1 MLVRL
6 SNAPRPFDW
15 GSEHLIADLEGR
27 PASGPEAEV
36 WFGDHP
42 ADPADVEDGSGRT
55 LDAWIRDETG
65 GARLPYLLKIL
76 AARQSLS
83 IQAHPTKRQAEEGWA
98 AERELPEAAP
108 HNYADDNHK
117 PEMIVSL
124 CDEFVA
130 LCGLRDIE
138 RTRELLAELG
148 DAASP
153 LLERIRDDAS
163 LADAIAWLLSGDA
176 QETVDAISLALADAR
191 SDAFAADFDNARRNA
206 ADFPGDPGVVVGLLM
221 NLMTLGYG
229 EALFLRAGQLH
240 AYQSG
245 IGVEIMA
252 ASDNVMRGGLT
263 PKHIDVAELMR
274 VLERKSGPVALVR
287 PVSAGSGFDEYPV
300 EIDDFRL
307 LRATLGDGGSAAA
320 DLDGTAIVLSVSGTA
335 SVTAGSG
342 SIDIMP
348 GRAAFVT
355 EESALEITGSGE
367 VFVALSGV

>member
-98 AERELPEAAP
+98 AERELPEGAP

-176 QETVDAISLALADAR
+176 QETVEAISLALADAR

-307 LRATLGDGGSAAA
+307 LHARLSGAGSAAA

-355 EESALEITGSGE
+355 DESALEITGSGE

>member
-1 MLVRL
+1 
-6 SNAPRPFDW
+6 
-15 GSEHLIADLEGR
+15 
-27 PASGPEAEV
+27 
-36 WFGDHP
+36 
-42 ADPADVEDGSGRT
+42 
-55 LDAWIRDETG
+55 
-65 GARLPYLLKIL
+65 
-76 AARQSLS
+76 
-83 IQAHPTKRQAEEGWA
+83 
-98 AERELPEAAP
+98 
-108 HNYADDNHK
+108 
-117 PEMIVSL
+117 
-124 CDEFVA
+124 
-130 LCGLRDIE
+130 
-138 RTRELLAELG
+138 
-148 DAASP
+148 
-153 LLERIRDDAS
+153 
-163 LADAIAWLLSGDA
+163 
-176 QETVDAISLALADAR
+176 
-191 SDAFAADFDNARRNA
+191 
-206 ADFPGDPGVVVGLLM
+206 
-221 NLMTLGYG
+221 LGYG

-307 LRATLGDGGSAAA
+307 LRATLGDGGAAAA

>member
-1 MLVRL
+1 MD
-6 SNAPRPFDW
+6 PR
-15 GSEHLIADLEGR
+15 
-27 PASGPEAEV
+27 
-36 WFGDHP
+36 
-42 ADPADVEDGSGRT
+42 
-55 LDAWIRDETG
+55 RDG

-98 AERELPEAAP
+98 AERELPEGAP

-206 ADFPGDPGVVVGLLM
+206 ADFPGDPGIVVGLLM

-274 VLERKSGPVALVR
+274 VLERTSGPVALVR
-287 PVSAGSGFDEYPV
+287 PVSAGADSTSIPSRSTTSGCCT
-300 EIDDFRL
+300 R
-307 LRATLGDGGSAAA
+307 GSAAP
-320 DLDGTAIVLSVSGTA
+320 DPPRRTSTAPRSCSACRAQCAFRRARGVSI
-335 SVTAGSG
+335 SC
-342 SIDIMP
+342 
-348 GRAAFVT
+348 RAARRSSRTSRRWKSPGQARFSSLFREYDASSRHAGGPLT
-355 EESALEITGSGE
+355 FNPGMRPLR
-367 VFVALSGV
+367 

>member
-27 PASGPEAEV
+27 VAAGPEAEV

-55 LDAWIRDETG
+55 LDEWIRDEAG

-76 AARQSLS
+76 AARRSLS
-83 IQAHPTKRQAEEGWA
+83 IQAHPTRAQAEQGYA
-98 AERELPEAAP
+98 AERELPPGVP

-138 RTRELLAELG
+138 RTRELLTELG
-148 DAASP
+148 APAAP
-153 LLERIRDDAS
+153 LRERIRDDES

-176 QETVDAISLALADAR
+176 QPVVDAISHALVDAE
-191 SDAFAADFDNARRNA
+191 SDAFGADLDIARRNA
-206 ADFPGDPGVVVGLLM
+206 VDFPGDPGIVVGLLM

-263 PKHIDVAELMR
+263 PKHIDVPELMH
-274 VLERKSGPVALVR
+274 VLERGSGPVARVR
-287 PVSAGSGFDEYPV
+287 PIDAGNGFEEYPV

-307 LRATLGDGGSAAA
+307 LHARVGEGGSAAA
-320 DLDGTAIVLSVSGTA
+320 NLDGPAIVLSVSGTA
-335 SVTAGSG
+335 RVSVSSE

-348 GRAAFVT
+348 GRAAFISNEHAV
-355 EESALEITGSGE
+355 EITGSGE
-367 VFVALSGV
+367 VFIALSGE